1 MMQHYDLRVIED
13 CLVFSYEVERP
24 NYPKAKRTQ
33 TVRKQVASNG
43 VTSGKHTS
51 RRERKR
57 RILQGDLKRWLMRIL
72 FILLAPAVMAADLL
86 LRAATLAFGICRQ
99 RPTYITTLA
108 TVSFVIIVSGV
119 IGLL

>member
-1 MMQHYDLRVIED
+1 MAD
-13 CLVFSYEVERP
+13 
-24 NYPKAKRTQ
+24 
-33 TVRKQVASNG
+33 
-43 VTSGKHTS
+43 
-51 RRERKR
+51 RKR

>member
-13 CLVFSYEVERP
+13 CLVFSYEVARP
-24 NYPKAKRTQ
+24 NYPKTKHTQ